1 VLQPSTTFT
10 LEDQRQMTRAKNYF
24 AWQSRLV
31 VRELG
36 QRVVEVG
43 CGIGN
48 FTGLLLDRELV
59 IALDREEACVESLRE
74 RFPGRGNLRVLTCEP
89 GSDGFRDLA
98 RFQPDSMICVNV
110 LEHIEDDRAA
120 LHAMAEIL
128 APGGVIVLLV
138 PAFAALYGPIDRN
151 LGHYRRYRRGSLVDL
166 AHAAGVEI
174 RKLHYVNA
182 VGFFGWWVNAR
193 LLKRETQSDGQIAV
207 FDRWIVPVLSAV
219 EGAIAP
225 PFGQSLLAV
234 LRRPAA

>member
-1 VLQPSTTFT
+1 MLQPSTTFT

-36 QRVVEVG
+36 RRVIEVG

-48 FTGLLLDRELV
+48 FTGLLLGRELI

-74 RFPGRGNLRVLTCEP
+74 RFPGRGNLHALTCEP
-89 GSDGFRDLA
+89 GSHAFRDLA
-98 RFQPDSMICVNV
+98 RFQPDSVICVNV

-120 LHAMAEIL
+120 LRAMAEVV
-128 APGGVIVLLV
+128 APGGIIVLLV
-138 PAFAALYGPIDRN
+138 PAFDALYGPIDRN
-151 LGHYRRYRRGSLVDL
+151 LGHYRRYRRGSLVEL
-166 AHAAGVEI
+166 ARTAGLEI

-182 VGFFGWWVNAR
+182 VGFFGWWINAR

-207 FDRWIVPVLSAV
+207 FDRWIVPVLSV
-219 EGAIAP
+219 IEGAIAP

>member
-1 VLQPSTTFT
+1 MLQPSTDFT

-36 QRVVEVG
+36 RRVVEVG

-74 RFPGRGNLRVLTCEP
+74 RFRGRANLQALVSQP
-89 GSDGFRDLA
+89 GSDAFRKLA
-98 RFQPDSMICVNV
+98 QYRPDSVVCVNV
-110 LEHIEDDRAA
+110 LEHIEDDAAA
-120 LHAMAEIL
+120 LRAMAEIL

-138 PAFAALYGPIDRN
+138 PAFEALYGPIDRN
-151 LGHYRRYRRGSLVDL
+151 LGHYRRYRRGPLRKL
-166 AHAAGVEI
+166 AGAVGLEV
-174 RKLHYVNA
+174 RKLHYMNA
-182 VGFFGWWVNAR
+182 VGLFGWWVNAR
-193 LLKRETQSDGQIAV
+193 VLKRETQSDGQIAI
-207 FDRWIVPVLSAV
+207 FDRWMVPIFSAL
-219 EGAIAP
+219 EGAIPP

-234 LRRPAA
+234 LRRPVA

>member
-1 VLQPSTTFT
+1 MLQPSTEFT
-10 LEDQRQMTRAKNYF
+10 LEDQRQMTRARNYF

-59 IALDREEACVESLRE
+59 VALDCEEACVRSLRE
-74 RFPGRGNLRVLTCEP
+74 RYTGRDNLHVLTCAA
-89 GSDGFRDLA
+89 GSGGFSELGRY
-98 RFQPDSMICVNV
+98 RPDSVVCVNV
-110 LEHIEDDRAA
+110 LEHIEDDAAA
-120 LHAMAEIL
+120 LRAMAEIL
-128 APGGVIVLLV
+128 VPGGAIVLLV
-138 PAFAALYGPIDRN
+138 PAFDGLYGPIDRN
-151 LGHYRRYRRGSLVDL
+151 LGHYRRYRRTAL
-166 AHAAGVEI
+166 ARLASAVGLEI

-193 LLKRETQSDGQIAV
+193 VLKRETQSDGQIAL
-207 FDRWIVPVLSAV
+207 FDRWLVPVFSAL
-219 EGAIAP
+219 EAAIAP

-234 LRRPAA
+234 LRRPAV